1 MKKEE
6 IIENKKYRDS
16 VFVDLFMKDIHAKEN
31 FLSLYNALHDSD
43 LKLSDV
49 SIESEIIDQTLYHSY
64 YNDVSMMINGKL
76 IVLVEHQSTINENM
90 PLRFLDYVVRLYEK
104 IVPQKSR
111 YKMNLVHIPTPE
123 FYVFYNGTDPYP
135 DIKTL
140 RLSDAYIKEQAKAQL
155 ELTVD
160 VYNIA
165 NPDPE
170 KSLTILNKCAI
181 LKQYCEFVEQVRKSR
196 KQKSTKPITD
206 AISYCKENNILTE
219 YLNRKDTE
227 VNNLLVANYDPEME
241 KKVYAEEAAEEA
253 YAEGENKRARE
264 AALRMLK
271 DARFTIK
278 EIAEFEGL
286 TIEEVTKLQQELQA

>member
-1 MKKEE
+1 M
-6 IIENKKYRDS
+6 ENKKYRDS

-104 IVPQKSR
+104 IVPQDDR
-111 YKMNLVHIPTPE
+111 YKTNLIHIPTPE
-123 FYVFYNGTDPYP
+123 FYVFYNGTKPYP

-140 RLSDAYIKEQAKAQL
+140 RLSDAFIKEQAKPQL

-165 NPDPE
+165 NPHPE
-170 KSLTILNKCAI
+170 KPLTVLNKCDI
-181 LKQYCEFVEQVRKSR
+181 LKEYCEFVEQVRINKNKKSAN
-196 KQKSTKPITD
+196 PITE
-206 AISYCKENNILTE
+206 AISYCIKNNILRE
-219 YLNRKDTE
+219 YLKRKSTE
-227 VNNLLVANYDPEME
+227 VDNLLVANYDYETDIR
-241 KKVYAEEAAEEA
+241 VHAEEA

>member
-123 FYVFYNGTDPYP
+123 FYVFYNGTKPYP

-140 RLSDAYIKEQAKAQL
+140 RLSDAFIKEQAKPQL

-165 NPDPE
+165 NPHPE
-170 KSLTILNKCAI
+170 KPLTVLNKCDI
-181 LKQYCEFVEQVRKSR
+181 LKEYCEFVEQVRINKNKKSAN
-196 KQKSTKPITD
+196 PITE
-206 AISYCKENNILTE
+206 AISYCIKNNILRE
-219 YLNRKDTE
+219 YLKRKSTE
-227 VNNLLVANYDPEME
+227 VDNLLVANYDYETDIR
-241 KKVYAEEAAEEA
+241 VHAEEAAE
-253 YAEGENKRARE
+253 KKARE
-264 AALRMLK
+264 TALRMLESG
-271 DARFTIK
+271 RLTIE
-278 EIAEFEGL
+278 EIAEFAGL
-286 TIEEVTKLQQELQA
+286 TITEVKELQKDLQE